1 MPELQTQTRQISSML
16 MGKSPFSLPS
26 GPGQPVTSAPPL
38 SLQSATRCPKP
49 DIHLPASDIQN
60 QTSNI
65 AHPTANIRHR
75 TSHSRY
81 PKPDIRYPLSN
92 TSSPVVFFDLA
103 QTLVTTTALSPRRL
117 VASRLGLSEK
127 QTKTVGRLIM
137 THPATEPSSLAQAL
151 KKTLADVEQWQ
162 LERVLEE
169 VWEEQHRCLRAI
181 DGAPSV
187 MATLKSKG
195 FRLGLL
201 SNTWHPLYTAFLDRY
216 PEMASLLDHLVLSYR
231 LGWKKPSAEIFR
243 HALTLANAP
252 PEQCWMIG
260 DSYELDIEPALM
272 AGMHAIWVLRHPEKE
287 PTLLAQV
294 LRGDKPPPD
303 SSVVHLGE
311 IMAYFTE
318 KGPLCSSS

>member
-1 MPELQTQTRQISSML
+1 MPELQTQTRHISSLL
-16 MGKSPFSLPS
+16 MGKSPLSLPS

-38 SLQSATRCPKP
+38 SLQSATRYPKP
-49 DIHLPASDIQN
+49 DCHLPTPDIRNPTSDI
-60 QTSNI
+60 
-65 AHPTANIRHR
+65 AHR
-75 TSHSRY
+75 TSHTRY
-81 PKPDIRYPLSN
+81 PKPDIRYPISN
-92 TSSPVVFFDLA
+92 TSPPVVFFDLA

-151 KKTLADVEQWQ
+151 KKILADVEQWQ
-162 LERVLEE
+162 LEKVLEE
-169 VWEEQHRCLRAI
+169 VWEEQHRCLRVI

-195 FRLGLL
+195 CRLGLL
-201 SNTWHPLYTAFLDRY
+201 SNTWHPLYTTFLERY
-216 PEMASLLDHLVLSYR
+216 PEMASLLDHIVLSYR
-231 LGWKKPSAEIFR
+231 LGWKKPSAELFR
-243 HALTLANAP
+243 HALTSANAP
-252 PEQCWMIG
+252 AEQCWMIG

-303 SSVVHLGE
+303 SSVVHLRE
-311 IMAYFTE
+311 IMAYFRE

>member
-1 MPELQTQTRQISSML
+1 
-16 MGKSPFSLPS
+16 MGKSPLSLPS

-38 SLQSATRCPKP
+38 SLQSAAPYPKS
-49 DIHLPASDIQN
+49 DFHLPTSDIQN

-65 AHPTANIRHR
+65 AP
-75 TSHSRY
+75 
-81 PKPDIRYPLSN
+81 PKSDIRYPTSN
-92 TSSPVVFFDLA
+92 ASPSVVFFDLA

-127 QTKTVGRLIM
+127 QTRMVGRLIM

-151 KKTLADVEQWQ
+151 KKILADVEQWQ

-169 VWEEQHRCLRAI
+169 IWEEQHRCLRVI
-181 DGAPSV
+181 DRAPSV

-201 SNTWHPLYTAFLDRY
+201 SNTWHPLVTTFLERY

-252 PEQCWMIG
+252 AEQCWMIG